1 MHLLLSKDFNHLLL
15 NVLYG
20 YWMPPLVFFS
30 ELGPFLCE
38 ISVGRRKNRRSQ
50 AEFSIADF

>member
-38 ISVGRRKNRRSQ
+38 ISVGEK
-50 AEFSIADF
+50 EK